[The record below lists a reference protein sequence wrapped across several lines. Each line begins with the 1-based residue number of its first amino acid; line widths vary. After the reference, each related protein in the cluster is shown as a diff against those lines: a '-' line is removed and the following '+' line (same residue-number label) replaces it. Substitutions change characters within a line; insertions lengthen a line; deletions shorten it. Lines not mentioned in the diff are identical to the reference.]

1 MLEIVN
7 DGAVRTLALNRPDA
21 RNALSLS
28 LLKALRAALKEAV
41 EDNVRC
47 LVLTGRGKAF
57 CAGADVMEWSEE
69 VARGATNYDWV
80 PQSHALIQELASFP
94 APSIALLNGAAVG
107 GGLDLALTCDFRF
120 AADSAKFICAYTKV
134 GYSPDCGGTWLLP
147 RLVGIEAAKRFAYTA
162 ETWLAPEALRRGL
175 ITEMHPSDTLERA
188 TYDFAKRLA
197 NGPTVAQRQTKR
209 LMDSADTRTLEQQLA
224 EELVAGRL
232 CAATE
237 DHKEGLAAAV
247 ERREPKFV
255 GR

>member
-1 MLEIVN
+1 LIEIVN
-7 DGAVRTLALNRPDA
+7 DGAVRTVALNRPEA

-57 CAGADVMEWSEE
+57 SAGADVMEWSEE
-69 VARGATNYDWV
+69 AARGTGNYDWV
-80 PQSHALIQELASFP
+80 PQSHALIQELAAFP

-107 GGLDLALTCDFRF
+107 GGLDLALACDFRF
-120 AADSAKFICAYTKV
+120 AAESAKFICAYTKV

-147 RLVGIEAAKRFAYTA
+147 RLIGIEAAKRFAYTG

-175 ITEMHPSDTLERA
+175 ITEMHGPDKLESA
-188 TYDFAKRLA
+188 TYEFAGKLA
-197 NGPTVAQRQTKR
+197 SGPTVAQRHTKR
-209 LMDSADTRTLEQQLA
+209 LMDSAETRSLAAQLE
-224 EELVAGRL
+224 EEQIAGKA
-232 CAATE
+232 CSATA

-247 ERREPKFV
+247 GRREPKFV
-255 GR
+255 GH